1 MPLNRMEVR
10 TRTVEDLLWKRV
22 PGRGN
27 GGVIRVIINTTTY
40 VKKESSKET
49 YLLETIFVQLILG
62 LGHGFS

>member
-40 VKKESSKET
+40 VKKESK
-49 YLLETIFVQLILG
+49 
-62 LGHGFS
+62 